1 MEFLRIDGS
10 REASRGRGE
19 ADGGVD
25 AVDVDA
31 VVAAQES
38 SHGGIAGVAR
48 AVSDDAGAA
57 EGMVYFV

>member
-10 REASRGRGE
+10 REASRERGE
-19 ADGGVD
+19 VDRGVD
-25 AVDVDA
+25 VVDVDV

-38 SHGGIAGVAR
+38 SHGRITGVAR
-48 AVSDDAGAA
+48 VVSDDAGAA

>member
-10 REASRGRGE
+10 REA
-19 ADGGVD
+19 DGGVD
-25 AVDVDA
+25 AVDVDV

-57 EGMVYFV
+57 EGIVYFV